1 MRKSLLTV
9 AALAAAAGAAL
20 ASDDRDDRRQP
31 LTDAPRAEWMSVGQ
45 VAQQLEAQG
54 YVIREID
61 TERGAYE
68 VEATDANGMRVEA
81 HVHPVT
87 GAILPYG
94 EEDD

>member
-1 MRKSLLTV
+1 MMRKTLLTA

-20 ASDDRDDRRQP
+20 ASDRDDRRQP

-45 VAQQLEAQG
+45 VAQKLEAQG
-54 YVIREID
+54 YVVREIE

-68 VEATDANGMRVEA
+68 VEATDADGMRVKA
-81 HVHPVT
+81 RVHPVT

-94 EEDD
+94 EDD